1 MQENPNKLR
10 PAVERAIEYRRLG
23 LNPLPL
29 VATRHGVPGSGK
41 APAIRWK
48 ELQKAPETLAVIEV
62 WFAEHP
68 EWNVGLVTGA
78 AGKIVV
84 VDADSAVA
92 VDFVHARLPQTPM
105 QVITAKG
112 IHFYY
117 RHPGHHIPNNV
128 RMREMPLDVRGDGG
142 VVATA
147 DSEHWTGHVYR
158 PREEFT
164 AAMLAELPP
173 FDPKWIDDQRRFTRA
188 TAFEPSQT
196 DPVTRAAAYIATIPG
211 AVEGAGG
218 SNATFRV
225 ACLLIQRFGLS
236 VEQAYPLM
244 LVWNATCQ
252 PPWKSADLRRKLEEA
267 LKVTASKRGH
277 IQQTLEK

>member
-1 MQENPNKLR
+1 MHEHPEKLT
-10 PAVERAIEYRRLG
+10 PPVERAIEYRRLG

-48 ELQKAPETLAVIEV
+48 DLQRTPETLAGIEA

-78 AGKIVV
+78 DGKIVV

-105 QVITAKG
+105 QVVTGKG

-128 RMREMPLDVRGDGG
+128 RLREMPLDVRGDGG

-147 DSEHWTGHVYR
+147 ESEHWTGHVYR
-158 PREEFT
+158 FVEEPT

-173 FDPKWIDDQRRFTRA
+173 FDPAWLADDPPRAQRSIDVDSVESRIRLIRRAVLYIDKCEPAVSGQAGHNKMFA
-188 TAFEPSQT
+188 TA
-196 DPVTRAAAYIATIPG
+196 
-211 AVEGAGG
+211 
-218 SNATFRV
+218 
-225 ACLLIQRFGLS
+225 CKLLDAPPRGFGLN
-236 VEQAYPLM
+236 VAEATPILTAYNLR
-244 LVWNATCQ
+244 CQ
-252 PPWKSADLRRKLEEA
+252 PPFSDRELEHKITSVLARMQKS
-267 LKVTASKRGH
+267 
-277 IQQTLEK
+277 